1 LAPPRSAMNLPA
13 MRMRNA
19 CALLLLACVVAAPS
33 CALYYGTGKFLGL
46 ISPPPFD
53 VNMQLPDDFQ
63 LSLDVKAVADP
74 PTDYV
79 LTFDRSGR
87 ASYDVTVR
95 TPRRKQQAG
104 QFEITEEQIKT
115 LWKTVAAAKFD
126 TLEPNYPD
134 KGEGPDKN
142 RGVQKY
148 YVYAAMTEHRV
159 EARFQAN
166 ESLEAIRKVAVSMA
180 PPGALKAADVNTALP
195 GDAPKEF
202 VGDMASH
209 QFHLPD
215 CTKLKDVPPANRQAF
230 ATQWDAVNF
239 NLKPCPECQPMKTR

>member
-1 LAPPRSAMNLPA
+1 
-13 MRMRNA
+13 MRTA

-53 VNMQLPDDFQ
+53 VNMQLPDDFH
-63 LSLDVKAVADP
+63 LSLDVKDVADP

-79 LTFDRSGR
+79 LEFDRSGK

-104 QFEITEEQIKT
+104 QFEISEDQIKT

-126 TLEPNYPD
+126 VLEKHYPS

-148 YVYAAMTEHRV
+148 YVFAAKTEHSV

-166 ESLEAIRKVAVSMA
+166 ESLETIRKVAVSMT
-180 PPGALKAADVNTALP
+180 PPGALKAADVYSGAP
-195 GDAPKEF
+195 GDTPKEY
-202 VGDMASH
+202 VADTASH

-215 CTKLKDVPPANRQAF
+215 CAKLKDVPPANRQLF
-230 ATQWDAVNF
+230 STHWEAVNYGF
-239 NLKPCPECQPMKTR
+239 KPCPDCQPMKTR